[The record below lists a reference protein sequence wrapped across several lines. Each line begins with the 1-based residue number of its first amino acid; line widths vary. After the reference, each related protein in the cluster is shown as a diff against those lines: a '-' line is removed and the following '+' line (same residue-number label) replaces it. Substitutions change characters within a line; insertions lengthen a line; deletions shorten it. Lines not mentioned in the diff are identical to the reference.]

1 MKKFYKLKNKGFSLV
16 ELVIVIAVIAILSA
30 IAIPSFTGVM
40 RKARQS
46 AALAFA
52 DNILKTALVF
62 HSENSR
68 WPNTWLEFAR
78 NSTGIDASQL
88 ESCSVYNSRCS
99 GNQTIFLSGAY
110 ITEFYTRPDE
120 IRISIWGRKK
130 EDKNLHVWGCLNLN
144 RGGNIYTW
152 NNDLFF
158 QGPAWPDENTR
169 ITGDNGERLSMCGQ
183 VGGVGE

>member
-1 MKKFYKLKNKGFSLV
+1 MI

-30 IAIPSFTGVM
+30 VAIPSFTRVI
-40 RKARQS
+40 RKAKQS

-62 HSENSR
+62 HSDNGR
-68 WPNTWLEFAR
+68 WPNTWSEFAQ
-78 NSTGIDASQL
+78 NSTAIDASQL

-120 IRISIWGRKK
+120 IRIIKKLFIIYSITSLMLPFGAARRH
-130 EDKNLHVWGCLNLN
+130 LGHMIQLAL
-144 RGGNIYTW
+144 I
-152 NNDLFF
+152 
-158 QGPAWPDENTR
+158 
-169 ITGDNGERLSMCGQ
+169 
-183 VGGVGE
+183 

>member
-1 MKKFYKLKNKGFSLV
+1 MKKFYKLKNKGFSLT

-30 IAIPSFTGVM
+30 IAVPSFTGVI

-62 HSENSR
+62 HSDYGR
-68 WPNTWLEFAR
+68 WPNTWSEFAQ
-78 NSTGIDASQL
+78 NSETIDASQL

-99 GNQTIFLSGAY
+99 GNQTIFLNGAY

-130 EDKNLHVWGCLNLN
+130 EDKNLHVWGCLNLY
-144 RGGNIYTW
+144 RGGIFIPGIMIY
-152 NNDLFF
+152 FF
-158 QGPAWPDENTR
+158 KDPHGQMKTQELQGIMGRD
-169 ITGDNGERLSMCGQ
+169 
-183 VGGVGE
+183 